1 MKILHIDSSIMGDNS
16 ASREISAAVVNHL
29 KERRLA
35 QGQTDVEVT
44 YRDLAAEPL
53 PHLTLDIFLKLDAG
67 KDVQEFLAADVVVI
81 GAGFYNF
88 SIPSQL
94 KAWLD
99 RIAVRGKTF
108 SYDENGPKGL
118 AAGKRVI
125 VALAR
130 GNIYGEGSPFAAY
143 EHAETL
149 LRSIFSFIGIADPEF
164 IVAEGLGR
172 GEEARSA
179 AISGALAQAGL
190 IAATT
195 RAPSAAIV

>member
-1 MKILHIDSSIMGDNS
+1 MKLLHLDSSIMGDGS
-16 ASREISAAVVNHL
+16 ASRAISAAAVARIRETHPGIDVV
-29 KERRLA
+29 
-35 QGQTDVEVT
+35 

-53 PHLTLDIFLKLDAG
+53 PHLTLNAFLNLETGTDVQQFLDA
-67 KDVQEFLAADVVVI
+67 DIVVI

-94 KAWLD
+94 KAWID
-99 RIAVRGKTF
+99 HIAVKGKTF
-108 SYDENGPKGL
+108 TYGETGPIGL

-130 GNIYGEGSPFAAY
+130 GNVYGEGSPYTTY

-149 LRSIFSFIGIADPEF
+149 LRSIFTFIGVTDLEF

-172 GEEARSA
+172 GEDVRRA
-179 AISGALAQAGL
+179 AIDTALGKVGEILPNAV
-190 IAATT
+190 
-195 RAPSAAIV
+195 APEAVDA

>member
-1 MKILHIDSSIMGDNS
+1 MKLLHLDSSIMGEGS
-16 ASREISAAVVNHL
+16 ASRTISAAAVEHL
-29 KERRLA
+29 QETHA
-35 QGQTDVEVT
+35 GIEVI

-53 PHLTLDIFLKLDAG
+53 PHMTLDTFMTLADGEDVQQFLDA
-67 KDVQEFLAADVVVI
+67 DIVVI

-94 KAWLD
+94 KSWID

-108 SYDENGPKGL
+108 AYGENGPVGL

-125 VALAR
+125 IALAR
-130 GNIYGEGSPFAAY
+130 GNVYGEGSPYAAY

-149 LRSIFSFIGIADPEF
+149 LRSIFTFVGADVEV

-172 GEEARSA
+172 GEDARRAAIDGALDRARGISASA
-179 AISGALAQAGL
+179 AMTLA
-190 IAATT
+190 
-195 RAPSAAIV
+195 

>member
-1 MKILHIDSSIMGDNS
+1 MKLLHLDSSIMGESS
-16 ASREISAAVVNHL
+16 ASRAISAAVVEQL
-29 KERRLA
+29 RDIEPTL
-35 QGQTDVEVT
+35 EIT
-44 YRDLAAEPL
+44 YRDLAAEPI
-53 PHLTLDIFLKLDAG
+53 PHLTLDAFLALGSGADVAQFLDA
-67 KDVQEFLAADVVVI
+67 DIVVI

-99 RIAVRGKTF
+99 RIALRDKTF
-108 SYDENGPKGL
+108 KYGEQGPVGL

-130 GNIYGEGSPFAAY
+130 GNVYGAGSPYATY

-149 LRSIFSFIGIADPEF
+149 LRSIFAFVGADVEF

-172 GEEARSA
+172 GEAARRA
-179 AISGALAQAGL
+179 AIDSALTQARQL
-190 IAATT
+190 TP
-195 RAPSAAIV
+195 APAPALLPA

>member
-1 MKILHIDSSIMGDNS
+1 MKLLHLDSSIMGEGS
-16 ASREISAAVVNHL
+16 ASRAISAAVV
-29 KERRLA
+29 ERLRDTHARIDL
-35 QGQTDVEVT
+35 T

-53 PHLTLDIFLKLDAG
+53 PHMTLETFMKLDTG
-67 KDVQEFLAADVVVI
+67 EDVQQFLDADIVVI

-94 KAWLD
+94 KAWID

-108 SYDENGPKGL
+108 SYGENGPVGL

-125 VALAR
+125 VVLAR
-130 GNIYGEGSPFAAY
+130 GNVYGEGSPYSAY

-149 LRSIFSFIGIADPEF
+149 LRSVFTFVGVLDLEF

-172 GEEARSA
+172 GEDLRRAAIDGALNQARHLRQPATAPA
-179 AISGALAQAGL
+179 AISL
-190 IAATT
+190 
-195 RAPSAAIV
+195 

>member
-1 MKILHIDSSIMGDNS
+1 MKLLHLDSSIMGEAS
-16 ASREISAAVVNHL
+16 ASRAISAAVVESL
-29 KERRLA
+29 RETQA
-35 QGQTDVEVT
+35 VTEVV

-53 PHLTLDIFLKLDAG
+53 PHMTLDAFLTLDSGEDVQQFLDA
-67 KDVQEFLAADVVVI
+67 DIVVI

-94 KAWLD
+94 KAWID

-108 SYDENGPKGL
+108 AYGESGPVGL
-118 AAGKRVI
+118 ATGKRVI

-130 GNIYGEGSPFAAY
+130 GNVYHDGAPYAAY

-149 LRSIFSFIGIADPEF
+149 LRSIFTFVGVADLEF

-172 GEEARSA
+172 GEDARRA
-179 AISGALAQAGL
+179 AIDGALDRAREIAQNSK
-190 IAATT
+190 
-195 RAPSAAIV
+195 APFAVSV